1 MGLSG
6 SGGVMRAATSGGPH
20 VVRGFVER
28 RNDMSETLPV
38 TGAVSTLL
46 TALGAGLVALGGFF
60 VSFGRRL
67 ASR

>member
-1 MGLSG
+1 
-6 SGGVMRAATSGGPH
+6 MRAAIHLAVPAQ
-20 VVRGFVER
+20 FKCFEER

-38 TGAVSTLL
+38 TGAASSLL
-46 TALGAGLVALGGFF
+46 TALGAGLVAVGGFF